1 MLVLLF
7 LLKSLRAKC
16 YLNQWDKAQ
25 PIHKNDTVKVGVNW
39 LSYYYLPN
47 VQGMRRMTLEP
58 DWSFH
63 MRFQIPRS
71 ETGKDMYDWRSI
83 VHTARDLPAVWLTQG
98 KSNMLY
104 ISTPING
111 NDGYVIEPPKPIR
124 FGKWQT
130 LQIGRERVMV
140 CAVFCSRH

>member
-1 MLVLLF
+1 M
-7 LLKSLRAKC
+7 
-16 YLNQWDKAQ
+16 Q
-25 PIHKNDTVKVGVNW
+25 
-39 LSYYYLPN
+39 N
-47 VQGMRRMTLEP
+47 VQGMRSMTLEP

-71 ETGKDMYDWRSI
+71 EKGKHMYDWRSI

-111 NDGYVIEPPKPIR
+111 NDGYVIEPPKPIK

-140 CAVFCSRH
+140 CAVFFCTKLDHLWPTGWQKHKVPRLCFNEREEAQSQFR